1 MAVSDNY
8 VQYVL
13 EQLAPLGGVTARKM
27 FGGTGLYCE
36 DLFFGLID
44 DDTLFFKVNDMNR
57 PDYEAR
63 NMPQFRPFR
72 DRPDVSLTYYA
83 VPADVL
89 EDPTVLAVW
98 AQKSI
103 AAAAAAPR
111 RRKKK

>member
-1 MAVSDNY
+1 VAVNNNY

-13 EQLAPLGGVTARKM
+13 EQLAALGGITARKM
-27 FGGTGLYCE
+27 FGGTGLYSE

-44 DDTLFFKVNDMNR
+44 DDTLFFKVNDINR
-57 PDYEAR
+57 ADYEAR

-72 DRPDVSLTYYA
+72 DRPDVSLTYYQ
-83 VPADVL
+83 VPVDVL
-89 EDPTVLAVW
+89 EDPSELAIW

-103 AAAAAAPR
+103 AAAAAAPK

>member
-1 MAVSDNY
+1 MAVSENY

-44 DDTLFFKVNDMNR
+44 DDTLFFKVNDINR
-57 PDYEAR
+57 ADYEAR
-63 NMPQFRPFR
+63 NMRQFRPFR
-72 DRPDVSLTYYA
+72 DRPDVSLTYYE

-89 EDPTVLAVW
+89 EDSTQLAVW

>member
-1 MAVSDNY
+1 MAVSENY

-57 PDYEAR
+57 ADYEAR
-63 NMPQFRPFR
+63 NMAQFRPFR
-72 DRPDVSLTYYA
+72 DRPDVSLTYYQ

-89 EDPTVLAVW
+89 EDPTQLAVW

-111 RRKKK
+111 RRKKR